1 MSKFVIP
8 GYIKSQIRYIYFE
21 TKKIEWIVYMSRL
34 ILLIS
39 ILRQMEYYEMFY
51 PIIWYQYITWRLLS
65 LSPTRAE
72 PLAPYSRTHAAAQR
86 ERKEREAKT
95 TPTGGFLSAATS
107 ILPVSASP
115 LLPPL
120 VSAHP
125 EETTRPWSP
134 EESFGHGGGGGGSEG
149 MPGRA
154 SGGALLGLR
163 RWGGCGGGVGGAAAA
178 AATAAEASAAAAA
191 AGAQPPQAAQQ
202 GAPRQHRG
210 SGPSPPLLS
219 SPTNMAR
226 IQCTPPRSPSISR
239 FVFSFLFLLWSL
251 AGMEGRKEWIH
262 GGEKK
267 RKGGGAFGMEVAKKV
282 LLFWLMGRLARAWW
296 WARFGSVDWLF
307 LLLSWTMHWGFFRW
321 WRKRLAFGGTFYG
334 CPCFF
339 GFSPLQGR
347 KDMVAFLSLEENRLQ
362 SVFFLFFLSFFS
374 SEPLTNFAFV
384 AQRFLLWSMVDSLLH
399 GCFGLSEVAL
409 VWYMEF

>member
-1 MSKFVIP
+1 MNRIYV
-8 GYIKSQIRYIYFE
+8 QINTINIHPE
-21 TKKIEWIVYMSRL
+21 TDG
-34 ILLIS
+34 
-39 ILRQMEYYEMFY
+39 ILRNVLSDHMIPVYYMA
-51 PIIWYQYITWRLLS
+51 PPLS

-125 EETTRPWSP
+125 EETTRPRSP

-262 GGEKK
+262 GGGKKKK
-267 RKGGGAFGMEVAKKV
+267 RRWCIWYGSRKKSFALLIDGSTCSCLVMSSLWKCGLTVPPPLMDHALGFLPLMEEKARFWRNILWVPV
-282 LLFWLMGRLARAWW
+282 LLW
-296 WARFGSVDWLF
+296 V
-307 LLLSWTMHWGFFRW
+307 LSTSREERYGCFPF
-321 WRKRLAFGGTFYG
+321 FGGEQTTE
-334 CPCFF
+334 CLLP
-339 GFSPLQGR
+339 
-347 KDMVAFLSLEENRLQ
+347 
-362 SVFFLFFLSFFS
+362 FLSFFFFLWTINKFCFCCSKIS
-374 SEPLTNFAFV
+374 SLEYG
-384 AQRFLLWSMVDSLLH
+384 W
-399 GCFGLSEVAL
+399 
-409 VWYMEF
+409 

>member
-1 MSKFVIP
+1 MNRIYV
-8 GYIKSQIRYIYFE
+8 QIYTINIHPE
-21 TKKIEWIVYMSRL
+21 TD
-34 ILLIS
+34 
-39 ILRQMEYYEMFY
+39 MEYYEMFY
-51 PIIWYQYITWRLLS
+51 PIISYQYITWRLLS
-65 LSPTRAE
+65 LSLQPG
-72 PLAPYSRTHAAAQR
+72 PSLSLRTHAHTQRRSERGKR
-86 ERKEREAKT
+86 EREREAKT

-125 EETTRPWSP
+125 EETTRPRSP

-226 IQCTPPRSPSISR
+226 IQCTPPCSPSISR

-282 LLFWLMGRLARAWW
+282 LRFWLMGRLARAWW

>member
-1 MSKFVIP
+1 MNHIYV
-8 GYIKSQIRYIYFE
+8 QINTINIHPE
-21 TKKIEWIVYMSRL
+21 TDG
-34 ILLIS
+34 
-39 ILRQMEYYEMFY
+39 ILRNVLSDYMIPVYYMA
-51 PIIWYQYITWRLLS
+51 PPLS
-65 LSPTRAE
+65 LSNPGRASRSVLTHTR
-72 PLAPYSRTHAAAQR
+72 SGAAR
-86 ERKEREAKT
+86 EEREREAKT

-125 EETTRPWSP
+125 EETTRPRSP

-267 RKGGGAFGMEVAKKV
+267 EKAVVHLVCKSQKKFCAFDWWVDLLVLGDELALEVWIDCSSSSHGPCIGV
-282 LLFWLMGRLARAWW
+282 S
-296 WARFGSVDWLF
+296 SVDGGKGS
-307 LLLSWTMHWGFFRW
+307 LLEEHLWVPMLLWVLSTSREERYGCFPF
-321 WRKRLAFGGTFYG
+321 FGGEQTTE
-334 CPCFF
+334 CLLP
-339 GFSPLQGR
+339 
-347 KDMVAFLSLEENRLQ
+347 
-362 SVFFLFFLSFFS
+362 FLSFFFFLWTINKFCFCCSKIS
-374 SEPLTNFAFV
+374 SLEYG
-384 AQRFLLWSMVDSLLH
+384 W
-399 GCFGLSEVAL
+399 
-409 VWYMEF
+409 